1 MACGDAFLMP
11 APGGPVTPH
20 LWIFVTER
28 NPETH
33 FAVIVSVTTLS
44 EGKDQTIILRRG
56 DHVFITHDSSIS
68 YRHARI
74 VDCRQIDAQ
83 VQAKTIE
90 PRAACTPKLLKEIQD
105 GLFASQ
111 FTPKK
116 IFNFCKTVLGR

>member
-11 APGGPVTPH
+11 APGGSAIPH

-28 NPETH
+28 HPETH
-33 FAVIVSVTTLS
+33 SAVIVSVTTLA

-56 DHVFITHDSSIS
+56 DHPFITHDSTIS
-68 YRHARI
+68 YRHAKI

-90 PRAACTPKLLKEIQD
+90 PRTACTPKLLKEIQD
-105 GLFASQ
+105 GLFASE
-111 FTPKK
+111 FTAKR
-116 IFNFCKTVLGR
+116 ILIFCKTALGR